1 MTSSAVL
8 NPTSSVGFMRP
19 ICNSAPITPPE
30 RVRETIYDRP
40 FLQELARQVRL
51 RDTSGIYRD
60 WSNELMLQ
68 SLIATSDREYEA
80 IAGGEIDTL
89 SQLRISAFYHAIAA
103 TIEKEIGEMTET
115 FLNLHHCDS
124 NSALIFCGRV
134 LVVLDLFKRI
144 VDFGF
149 DSLERLVAEGERLIV
164 NATHKASRY
173 LL

>member
-8 NPTSSVGFMRP
+8 YPQCSVSFVRP
-19 ICNSAPITPPE
+19 IAPQEIS
-30 RVRETIYDRP
+30 RGTIYDRP

-51 RDTSGIYRD
+51 RDTLGIYRD

-68 SLIATSDREYEA
+68 SLITTSDREYQA
-80 IAGGEIDTL
+80 ISQGKVDAL

-103 TIEKEIGEMTET
+103 TIEKEVGQMTET
-115 FLNLHHCDS
+115 FLNLHYCDN

-144 VDFGF
+144 ADFGF
-149 DSLERLVAEGERLIV
+149 DSLERLVEEGERLII
-164 NATHKASRY
+164 NATHKACRY